1 MHCAL
6 YNLQCS
12 EHCAKK
18 NMIISIKTEPFTAG
32 ADASVYTVLF
42 PIIWSRKPDI
52 YCTVT
57 MIGSVFMRRF
67 DLFLGR
73 FCTCLLFKYTLT
85 SCKRYSIIHRCIY
98 PLMHYH
104 KIAKKFFLGLVSWW
118 MTGQTMWLSRGM
130 IARARATFCLHFSYS
145 GGVPGTERA
154 RLYAECTLLP
164 PPPPQYT
171 VHTTSICTYYQKEN
185 VHLHQN
191 VSYNYS
197 GYLQK
202 YSHL

>member
-67 DLFLGR
+67 ELFLGR
-73 FCTCLLFKYTLT
+73 FCTCLLFKYTLK

-130 IARARATFCLHFSYS
+130 IARARAPLFACIFPILAACQGLSALGYMQN
-145 GGVPGTERA
+145 A
-154 RLYAECTLLP
+154 RFYLP
-164 PPPPQYT
+164 PPP
-171 VHTTSICTYYQKEN
+171 VHSTYYEYMYILSKEN